1 MATSSPGTPL
11 AAPFAHD
18 DPARPEDVDPCP
30 PGDPD
35 AASLGPD
42 AGGAGQREAS
52 APRPSDAPWFRSEGA
67 ALRYSRT
74 LIHGEAAAVRLDDGS
89 WAAVG
94 WASHFE
100 PHERHLYG
108 PQTKGRGAL
117 FEKLWPDGTVHR

>member
-1 MATSSPGTPL
+1 MKKRTSSGVAKKL
-11 AAPFAHD
+11 SS
-18 DPARPEDVDPCP
+18 RRLNVK
-30 PGDPD
+30 G
-35 AASLGPD
+35 
-42 AGGAGQREAS
+42 
-52 APRPSDAPWFRSEGA
+52 FRSEGA
-67 ALRYSRT
+67 ALRYSRS

-108 PQTKGRGAL
+108 PHTTASL